1 LVAVL
6 AIYYLL
12 PLLLLLLL
20 FLASFLA
27 DSQPSK
33 ASLHSPLLTTHLKR
47 KRATKSKNQKNY
59 IGISSKQ
66 TTADSKVREEE
77 LLLLPLLSR
86 MIHSQEGLV
95 TYLTSAIDS
104 RLGINII
111 VCTNQPGFN
120 PNTKKSLQTTAS
132 SKTLDMYSTKSCCS
146 CCDEEIASKEGNY
159 GGGACMGM
167 HRHSSCAPATTSP
180 LFWERHR
187 EPISNA
193 INSKQ
198 ANGRDPC

>member
-6 AIYYLL
+6 TTYYLL
-12 PLLLLLLL
+12 PFF

-33 ASLHSPLLTTHLKR
+33 ASLLSPLLTTHLKR

-77 LLLLPLLSR
+77 EELLLLLLSLLSR

-104 RLGINII
+104 RLGINSI

-132 SKTLDMYSTKSCCS
+132 SKTLDMYSTKSCC
-146 CCDEEIASKEGNY
+146 CCCNEEIASKEGNC